1 MILSILKKIIGSK
14 NNRDLRRIRKT
25 VAEINS
31 LEESLKLFSD
41 KDLREKTNQFR
52 DRLASGEQLDEMLAE
67 AFATVRE
74 TSRRVLAMRH
84 FDVQLIGGITLHEG
98 RIAEMRTGEGKTLA
112 ATLSA
117 YLNALPAKGVHIITV
132 NDYLA
137 KRDAQ
142 WMLPLYRAL
151 GLSLGVIQSHRG
163 GNEASS
169 FYCSADDEN
178 GLTVS
183 TRKEAYAADI
193 TYGTNNEFGF
203 DYLRDNMAVSSEQLV
218 QGELF
223 YSVIDE
229 VDSILVDEART
240 PLIISGKVSDSTKWY
255 SDFTRIVKGMK
266 RDVHY
271 EIDEA
276 KKQVHTTEV
285 GVEYVESKLGIK
297 NLYENTQTN
306 FIHYL
311 TATLRAKT
319 IFTKDVDYIIADGQ
333 IKIVD
338 EFTGRVLEGRRYSD
352 GLHQALE
359 AKENVKI
366 QDENQTLASITYQN
380 YFRMYENLAG
390 MTGTAKT
397 EEEEFV
403 QIYNLEV
410 VEIPTNLP
418 IQRSDQQDAVY
429 KTNSAKLDAV
439 IEDIKLRNTKGQPI
453 LLGTVSVEASEEISK
468 LLTSKGIVHNVLNA
482 KNHEEEA
489 NIVAQAGR
497 LGAVTVAT
505 NMAGRGVDIKLGG
518 NPEDMAIQLQIK
530 ENQQDNPNFL
540 KTKIVEFESKVEKE
554 KQDVLELGGLYVLGT
569 ERHESRRIDNQLR
582 GRSGR
587 QGDPGE
593 SRFYISLQDDLMR
606 RFQGERIESIMNKLN
621 LPDEERIEQSMVTK
635 SIERAQAQVESLNFE
650 IRKNVLK
657 FDQVLNQQRDVIYK
671 WRRELLRSESIHDL
685 IEGWFEDVVDLISKN
700 IENYKKSYESLDQF
714 KDLVENELSE
724 LLSDAAK
731 NKLFQNLEIND
742 NLDIEKSLKDLFYDN
757 EKQDENNF
765 WNLARGS
772 ALSFIDQSWKDHLAE
787 MDYLRSGIGLRAMG
801 QRDPLVE
808 YQNEGYD
815 LFEELIDNVKFS
827 VIRILLNFDKNLI
840 VQKEK
845 NIDDNV
851 KEKTITKDK
860 IGRNDPCYCGSG
872 KKYKKCG
879 MVDAC
884 IKKS

>member
-1 MILSILKKIIGSK
+1 MSIFKKVLSVGSGK
-14 NNRDLRRIRKT
+14 LASELNNI
-25 VAEINS
+25 VQAINDK
-31 LEESLKLFSD
+31 EKEFESFSD
-41 KDLREKTNQFR
+41 EEIKAKFQDLSKK
-52 DRLASGEQLDEMLAE
+52 LDGNPQNIEVE
-67 AFATVRE
+67 AFAYIRE
-74 TSRRVLAMRH
+74 AAKRTLGQRH
-84 FDVQLIGGITLHEG
+84 YDVQLFGGLVLL
-98 RIAEMRTGEGKTLA
+98 RNKIAEMKTGEGKTLVS
-112 ATLSA
+112 TLPIS
-117 YLNALPAKGVHIITV
+117 LMALFKKGVHVVTV
-132 NDYLA
+132 NEYLA
-137 KRDAQ
+137 KRDAE
-142 WMLPLYRAL
+142 WMSPIYNFL
-151 GLSLGVIQSHRG
+151 GLEV
-163 GNEASS
+163 
-169 FYCSADDEN
+169 
-178 GLTVS
+178 GLIYS
-183 TRKEAYAADI
+183 NQDPEEKNQAYKKDI

-203 DYLRDNMAVSSEQLV
+203 DYLRDNMAISNEQLV

-255 SDFTRIVKGMK
+255 SEFTKIVKGMK

-276 KKQVHTTEV
+276 KKQVHTTEL
-285 GVEYVESKLGIK
+285 GVEFVESKLGIS
-297 NLYENTQTN
+297 NLYENTKTN

-319 IFTKDVDYIIADGQ
+319 IFVKDVDYIVSDGQ

-418 IQRSDQQDAVY
+418 IQRADQQDAVY
-429 KTNSAKLDAV
+429 KTNKAKLDAV
-439 IEDIKLRNTKGQPI
+439 IEDIKLRNQIGQPV

-468 LLTSKGIVHNVLNA
+468 ILTSKGIIHNVLNA
-482 KNHEEEA
+482 KNHEQEA
-489 NIVAQAGR
+489 NIIAQAGK

-518 NPEDMAIQLQIK
+518 NAEEMALQLQINDN
-530 ENQQDNPNFL
+530 EQDNPNYL
-540 KTKIVEFESKVEKE
+540 GSKISELEENVEKE
-554 KQDVLELGGLYVLGT
+554 KEKVLSLGGLYVLGT

-593 SRFYISLQDDLMR
+593 SRFYISLQDELMR
-606 RFQGERIESIMNKLN
+606 RFQGERIESIMTKLN
-621 LPDEERIEQSMVTK
+621 LPDDERIEQSMVTK

-671 WRRELLRSESIHDL
+671 WRRELLRSKNINGL
-685 IEGWFEDVVDLISKN
+685 IEGWLSDVIETVAIN
-700 IENYKKSYESLDQF
+700 IDSYKKTYENLEHFSE
-714 KDLVENELSE
+714 LVENELSE
-724 LLSDAAK
+724 LLSDSARS
-731 NKLFQNLEIND
+731 NFLNSLQIND
-742 NLDIEKSLKDLFYDN
+742 DLDIYRELENLFN
-757 EKQDENNF
+757 EKETQDRDNF

-772 ALSFIDQSWKDHLAE
+772 ALSFIDQSWKDHLSE

-815 LFEELIDNVKFS
+815 LFEELINNVKFS
-827 VIRILLNFDKNLI
+827 VIRILLNFDKTLI

-851 KEKTITKDK
+851 KEEVITKDK

-879 MVDAC
+879 LVDKC

>member
-1 MILSILKKIIGSK
+1 MSIFKKVLSVGSGK
-14 NNRDLRRIRKT
+14 LASELND
-25 VAEINS
+25 VVQAINDK
-31 LEESLKLFSD
+31 EKEFELFSD
-41 KDLREKTNQFR
+41 EEIKVNFQDLSKKLNGDPQSIEI
-52 DRLASGEQLDEMLAE
+52 E
-67 AFATVRE
+67 AFAYIRE
-74 TSRRVLAMRH
+74 AAKRTLGQRH
-84 FDVQLIGGITLHEG
+84 YDVQLFGGLVLL
-98 RIAEMRTGEGKTLA
+98 RNKIAEMKTGEGKTLVS
-112 ATLSA
+112 TLPIS
-117 YLNALPAKGVHIITV
+117 LMALFKKGVHVVTV
-132 NDYLA
+132 NEYLA
-137 KRDAQ
+137 KRDAE
-142 WMLPLYRAL
+142 WMSPIYNFL
-151 GLSLGVIQSHRG
+151 GLEV
-163 GNEASS
+163 
-169 FYCSADDEN
+169 
-178 GLTVS
+178 GLIHS
-183 TRKEAYAADI
+183 NQDPAEKNQAYKKDI

-203 DYLRDNMAVSSEQLV
+203 DYLRDNMAISGEQLV

-255 SDFTRIVKGMK
+255 SEFTKIVKGMK
-266 RDVHY
+266 RDIHY

-276 KKQVHTTEV
+276 KKQVHTTEL
-285 GVEYVESKLGIK
+285 GVEYVESKLGIP
-297 NLYENTQTN
+297 NLYENTKTN

-319 IFTKDVDYIIADGQ
+319 IFVKDVDYIVADGQ

-418 IQRSDQQDAVY
+418 IQRADQQDAVY
-429 KTNSAKLDAV
+429 KTNKAKLDAV
-439 IEDIKLRNTKGQPI
+439 IEDIKHRNENGQPI

-482 KNHEEEA
+482 KNHEQEA
-489 NIVAQAGR
+489 NIIAQAGK

-518 NPEDMAIQLQIK
+518 NADEMALQLQIN
-530 ENQQDNPNFL
+530 ENELDNSNYL
-540 KTKIVEFESKVEKE
+540 KSKIVELEENVEKE
-554 KQDVLELGGLYVLGT
+554 KEKVLSLGGLYVLGT

-593 SRFYISLQDDLMR
+593 SRFYISLQDELMR

-621 LPDEERIEQSMVTK
+621 LPDDERIEQSMVTK

-671 WRRELLRSESIHDL
+671 WRRELLRSENINNL
-685 IEGWFEDVVDLISKN
+685 IEGWLSDVLETVSNN
-700 IENYKKSYESLDQF
+700 IDSYKKSYENLEHF
-714 KDLVENELSE
+714 NELVENELGE
-724 LLSDAAK
+724 LLSDSVKSKFLK
-731 NKLFQNLEIND
+731 NIQINDDLEIY
-742 NLDIEKSLKDLFYDN
+742 KDLESLFDYN
-757 EKQDENNF
+757 KKQDSDNF

-772 ALSFIDQSWKDHLAE
+772 ALSFIDQSWKDHLSE

-815 LFEELIDNVKFS
+815 LFEELINNVKFS
-827 VIRILLNFDKNLI
+827 VIRILLNFDKTLI

-851 KEKTITKDK
+851 KEKVITKDK

-879 MVDAC
+879 LVNKC

>member
-1 MILSILKKIIGSK
+1 MSIFKKVLSVGSGK
-14 NNRDLRRIRKT
+14 LASELNTI
-25 VAEINS
+25 VAAINS
-31 LEESLKLFSD
+31 KEQEFEKFSD
-41 KDLREKTNQFR
+41 KEIKTNFQNLSEKLE
-52 DRLASGEQLDEMLAE
+52 DSPQSIEIE
-67 AFATVRE
+67 AFAYTRE
-74 TSRRVLAMRH
+74 AAKRTLGQRH
-84 FDVQLIGGITLHEG
+84 YDVQIFGGLVLL
-98 RIAEMRTGEGKTLA
+98 RNKIAEMKTGEGKTLVS
-112 ATLSA
+112 TLPIS
-117 YLNALPAKGVHIITV
+117 LMALYKKGVHVVTV
-132 NDYLA
+132 NEYLA
-137 KRDAQ
+137 KRDAE
-142 WMLPLYRAL
+142 WMSPIYEFL
-151 GLSLGVIQSHRG
+151 GLEVGLIHSNQDPLDKA
-163 GNEASS
+163 AS
-169 FYCSADDEN
+169 Y
-178 GLTVS
+178 
-183 TRKEAYAADI
+183 KKDI

-255 SDFTRIVKGMK
+255 SDFTKIVRGMK
-266 RDVHY
+266 KDIHY

-276 KKQVHTTEV
+276 KKQVHTTEA
-285 GVEYVESKLGIK
+285 GVEYVESKLGIN

-319 IFTKDVDYIIADGQ
+319 IFTKDVDYIVADGQ

-418 IQRSDQQDAVY
+418 IQRMDKQDAVY
-429 KTNSAKLDAV
+429 KTNVAKLDAV
-439 IEDIKLRNTKGQPI
+439 IEDIKIRNDKGQPI

-468 LLTSKGIVHNVLNA
+468 ILTSKGIVHNVLNA
-482 KNHEEEA
+482 KNHEQEA
-489 NIVAQAGR
+489 HIIAQAGR

-518 NPEDMAIQLQIK
+518 NPEEMAIQHQIK
-530 ENQQDNPNFL
+530 ENQQDNQDFL
-540 KTKIVEFESKVEKE
+540 NSKISEFESEVEKE
-554 KQDVLELGGLYVLGT
+554 KKQVLELGGLYVLGT

-671 WRRELLRSESIHDL
+671 WRRELLRSQSIKNL
-685 IEGWFEDVVDLISKN
+685 IEGWFEDVADIVSNN
-700 IENYKKSYESLDQF
+700 IESYKKNYETLEDF
-714 KDLVENELSE
+714 KNLVENELSE
-724 LLSDAAK
+724 LLSDTSK
-731 NKLFQNLEIND
+731 NKLIQKLEIND
-742 NLDIEKSLKDLFYDN
+742 NLDIKKSLEELFYNN
-757 EKQDENNF
+757 ENQDINNF
-765 WNLARGS
+765 WNLARNS
-772 ALSFIDQSWKDHLAE
+772 SLSFIDQSWKDHLAE

-840 VQKEK
+840 VKKEK

-851 KEKTITKDK
+851 KEKTFTKDK

>member
-1 MILSILKKIIGSK
+1 MSIFKKVLSVGSGK
-14 NNRDLRRIRKT
+14 LATELNTI
-25 VAEINS
+25 VAAINS
-31 LEESLKLFSD
+31 KEQEFEKFSD
-41 KDLREKTNQFR
+41 QEIKTNFQN
-52 DRLASGEQLDEMLAE
+52 LSEQLEGSSQNIEVE
-67 AFATVRE
+67 AFAYTRE
-74 TSRRVLAMRH
+74 AAKRTLGQRH
-84 FDVQLIGGITLHEG
+84 YDVQIFGGLVLL
-98 RIAEMRTGEGKTLA
+98 RNKIAEMKTGEGKTLVS
-112 ATLSA
+112 TLPIS
-117 YLNALPAKGVHIITV
+117 LMALYKKGVHVVTV
-132 NDYLA
+132 NEYLA
-137 KRDAQ
+137 KRDAE
-142 WMLPLYRAL
+142 WMSPIYEFL
-151 GLSLGVIQSHRG
+151 GLEVGLIHSNQDPLDKA
-163 GNEASS
+163 AS
-169 FYCSADDEN
+169 Y
-178 GLTVS
+178 
-183 TRKEAYAADI
+183 KKDI

-203 DYLRDNMAVSSEQLV
+203 DYLRDNMAVSNEQLV

-266 RDVHY
+266 RDIHY

-276 KKQVHTTEV
+276 KKQVHTTEA
-285 GVEYVESKLGIK
+285 GVEYVESKLGIA

-319 IFTKDVDYIIADGQ
+319 IFTKDVDYIVSDGQ

-418 IQRSDQQDAVY
+418 IQRMDQQDAVY
-429 KTNSAKLDAV
+429 KTNTAKLEAV
-439 IEDIKLRNTKGQPI
+439 IEDIKIRNDKGQPI

-482 KNHEEEA
+482 KNHEQEA
-489 NIVAQAGR
+489 HIIAQAGR
-497 LGAVTVAT
+497 MGAVTVAT

-518 NPEDMAIQLQIK
+518 NPEEMAIQQQIK
-530 ENQQDNPNFL
+530 ENQQDNQEFL
-540 KTKIVEFESKVEKE
+540 NAKISEFEPEVEKE
-554 KQDVLELGGLYVLGT
+554 KNRVLELGGLYVLGT

-671 WRRELLRSESIHDL
+671 WRRELLRSKNIKNL
-685 IEGWFEDVVDLISKN
+685 IEGWFEDVADIVSNN
-700 IENYKKSYESLDQF
+700 IESYKKNYETLDDF
-714 KDLVENELSE
+714 KNLVENELSE
-724 LLSDAAK
+724 LLSDVSK
-731 NKLFQNLEIND
+731 NKFIQKLEIND
-742 NLDIEKSLKDLFYDN
+742 KLDIKKSLEELFYNN
-757 EKQDENNF
+757 ENQDIDNF

-840 VQKEK
+840 VKKEK

-860 IGRNDPCYCGSG
+860 IGRNDQCYCGSG

>member
-1 MILSILKKIIGSK
+1 LSIFKKVLSVGSGK
-14 NNRDLRRIRKT
+14 LATELNNVVQAINEKEKEFELLSDEEIKVKFQDLSK
-25 VAEINS
+25 
-31 LEESLKLFSD
+31 KLNGDPQSIEVD
-41 KDLREKTNQFR
+41 
-52 DRLASGEQLDEMLAE
+52 
-67 AFATVRE
+67 AFAYIRE
-74 TSRRVLAMRH
+74 AAKRTLGQRH
-84 FDVQLIGGITLHEG
+84 YDVQLFGGLVLL
-98 RIAEMRTGEGKTLA
+98 RNKIAEMKTGEGKTLVS
-112 ATLSA
+112 TLPIS
-117 YLNALPAKGVHIITV
+117 LMALFKKGVHVVTV
-132 NDYLA
+132 NEYLA
-137 KRDAQ
+137 KRDAE
-142 WMLPLYRAL
+142 WMSPIYNFL
-151 GLSLGVIQSHRG
+151 GLEV
-163 GNEASS
+163 
-169 FYCSADDEN
+169 
-178 GLTVS
+178 GLIYS
-183 TRKEAYAADI
+183 NQDPEEKNQAYKKDI

-203 DYLRDNMAVSSEQLV
+203 DYLRDNMAISSEQLV

-255 SDFTRIVKGMK
+255 SEFTKIVKVMK
-266 RDVHY
+266 RDIHY

-276 KKQVHTTEV
+276 KKQVHTTEL
-285 GVEYVESKLGIK
+285 GVELVESKLGIS
-297 NLYENTQTN
+297 NLYENTKTN

-319 IFTKDVDYIIADGQ
+319 IYVKDVDYIVADGQ

-418 IQRSDQQDAVY
+418 IQRVDQQDAVY
-429 KTNSAKLDAV
+429 KTNKAKLDAV
-439 IEDIKLRNTKGQPI
+439 IEDIKLRNQNGQPI
-453 LLGTVSVEASEEISK
+453 LIGTVSVEASEEISK
-468 LLTSKGIVHNVLNA
+468 ILTSKGIVHNVLNA
-482 KNHEEEA
+482 KNHEQEA
-489 NIVAQAGR
+489 NIIAQAGKI
-497 LGAVTVAT
+497 GAVTVAT

-518 NPEDMAIQLQIK
+518 NVEEMALQLQIN
-530 ENQQDNPNFL
+530 ENEQDNPNYL
-540 KTKIVEFESKVEKE
+540 ESKISKLEENVEIEKE
-554 KQDVLELGGLYVLGT
+554 KILSLGGLYVLGT

-593 SRFYISLQDDLMR
+593 SRFYISLQDELMR
-606 RFQGERIESIMNKLN
+606 RFQGERIESIMTKLN
-621 LPDEERIEQSMVTK
+621 LPDDERIEQSMVTK

-671 WRRELLRSESIHDL
+671 WRRDLLRSKNINGL
-685 IEGWFEDVVDLISKN
+685 IEGWLSDVLETVANN
-700 IENYKKSYESLDQF
+700 IDSYKKTYENLEHF
-714 KDLVENELSE
+714 NELVENELGE
-724 LLSDAAK
+724 LLSDSVSSKFLK
-731 NKLFQNLEIND
+731 NLQIND
-742 NLDIEKSLKDLFYDN
+742 DLDIYKDLEVLFN
-757 EKQDENNF
+757 ENQKQDTEIF

-772 ALSFIDQSWKDHLAE
+772 SLSFIDQSWKDHLSE

-808 YQNEGYD
+808 YQNEGYN
-815 LFEELIDNVKFS
+815 LFEELINNVKFS
-827 VIRILLNFDKNLI
+827 VIRILLNFDKNVI
-840 VQKEK
+840 VQKD
-845 NIDDNV
+845 NDIDDNV
-851 KEKTITKDK
+851 IENVITKDK

-879 MVDAC
+879 LVDKC

>member
-1 MILSILKKIIGSK
+1 MSIFKKVLSVGSGK
-14 NNRDLRRIRKT
+14 LASELNSVVD
-25 VAEINS
+25 AINS
-31 LEESLKLFSD
+31 KEQEFEKLSD
-41 KDLREKTNQFR
+41 QEIKTNFQN
-52 DRLASGEQLDEMLAE
+52 LSKQLNDSPSKIEVE
-67 AFATVRE
+67 AFAYTRE
-74 TSRRVLAMRH
+74 AAKRTLGQRH
-84 FDVQLIGGITLHEG
+84 YDVQIFGGLVLL
-98 RIAEMRTGEGKTLA
+98 RNKIAEMKTGEGKTLVS
-112 ATLSA
+112 TLPIS
-117 YLNALPAKGVHIITV
+117 LMALYKKGVHVVTV
-132 NDYLA
+132 NEYLA
-137 KRDAQ
+137 KRDAE
-142 WMLPLYRAL
+142 WMSPIYEFL
-151 GLSLGVIQSHRG
+151 GLEVGLIH
-163 GNEASS
+163 SS
-169 FYCSADDEN
+169 QDPLDKA
-178 GLTVS
+178 G
-183 TRKEAYAADI
+183 AYQKDI

-255 SDFTRIVKGMK
+255 SDFTKIVKGMK
-266 RDVHY
+266 KDVHY

-285 GVEYVESKLGIK
+285 GVEYVESKLGIS

-319 IFTKDVDYIIADGQ
+319 IFTKDVDYIVSDGQ

-410 VEIPTNLP
+410 IEIPTNLP
-418 IQRSDQQDAVY
+418 IQRMDQQDAVY
-429 KTNSAKLDAV
+429 KTNTAKLDAV
-439 IEDIKLRNTKGQPI
+439 IEDIKIRNEKGQPI

-468 LLTSKGIVHNVLNA
+468 ILTSKGIVHNVLNA
-482 KNHEEEA
+482 KNHEQEA
-489 NIVAQAGR
+489 HIIAQAGR

-518 NPEDMAIQLQIK
+518 NPEEMAIQQQIN
-530 ENQQDNPNFL
+530 ENQQDNPSFL
-540 KTKIVEFESKVEKE
+540 ESKVLQFESQVQEE
-554 KQDVLELGGLYVLGT
+554 KQKVIELGGLYVLGT

-671 WRRELLRSESIHDL
+671 WRRELLRSEKINDL
-685 IEGWFEDVVDLISKN
+685 IESWLSDVLETVDNN
-700 IENYKKSYESLDQF
+700 IESYKKSYENLEHFQE
-714 KDLVENELSE
+714 LVENELSE
-724 LLSDAAK
+724 LLSDVSRTK
-731 NKLFQNLEIND
+731 FIENLQINDDLDIYKNLE
-742 NLDIEKSLKDLFYDN
+742 DLFREN
-757 EKQDENNF
+757 EVQDQSNF
-765 WNLARGS
+765 WNLARAS
-772 ALSFIDQSWKDHLAE
+772 ALSFIDQLWKDHLSE

-815 LFEELIDNVKFS
+815 LFEDLINNVKFS

-851 KEKTITKDK
+851 KEKTIPKDK

-879 MVDAC
+879 LVDKC

>member
-1 MILSILKKIIGSK
+1 MSIFKKVLSVGSGK
-14 NNRDLRRIRKT
+14 LATELNTI
-25 VAEINS
+25 VAAINS
-31 LEESLKLFSD
+31 KEQEFEKFSD
-41 KDLREKTNQFR
+41 QEIKTNFQN
-52 DRLASGEQLDEMLAE
+52 LSEQLEDSSQNIEVE
-67 AFATVRE
+67 AFAYTRE
-74 TSRRVLAMRH
+74 AAKRTLGQRH
-84 FDVQLIGGITLHEG
+84 YDVQIFGGLVLL
-98 RIAEMRTGEGKTLA
+98 RNKIAEMKTGEGKTLVS
-112 ATLSA
+112 TLPIS
-117 YLNALPAKGVHIITV
+117 LMALYKKGVHVVTV
-132 NDYLA
+132 NEYLA
-137 KRDAQ
+137 KRDAE
-142 WMLPLYRAL
+142 WMSPIYEFL
-151 GLSLGVIQSHRG
+151 GLEVGLIHSNQDPL
-163 GNEASS
+163 EKAAS
-169 FYCSADDEN
+169 Y
-178 GLTVS
+178 
-183 TRKEAYAADI
+183 KKDI

-203 DYLRDNMAVSSEQLV
+203 DYLRDNMAVSNEQLV

-266 RDVHY
+266 RDIHY

-276 KKQVHTTEV
+276 KKQVHTTEA
-285 GVEYVESKLGIK
+285 GVEYVESKLGIT

-319 IFTKDVDYIIADGQ
+319 IFTKDVDYIVSDGQ

-418 IQRSDQQDAVY
+418 IQRMDQQDAVY
-429 KTNSAKLDAV
+429 KTNTAKLDAV
-439 IEDIKLRNTKGQPI
+439 IEDIKIRNDKGQPI

-482 KNHEEEA
+482 KNHQQEA
-489 NIVAQAGR
+489 HIIAQAGR
-497 LGAVTVAT
+497 MGAVTVAT

-518 NPEDMAIQLQIK
+518 NPEEMAIQQQIK
-530 ENQQDNPNFL
+530 ENQQDNQEYL
-540 KTKIVEFESKVEKE
+540 TSKISKFESEVEIE
-554 KQDVLELGGLYVLGT
+554 KKRVLELGGLYVLGT

-671 WRRELLRSESIHDL
+671 WRRELLRSKNIKNL
-685 IEGWFEDVVDLISKN
+685 IEGWFEDVADIVSNN
-700 IENYKKSYESLDQF
+700 IESYKKNYETLEDFQN
-714 KDLVENELSE
+714 LVENELNE
-724 LLSDAAK
+724 LLSDTSK
-731 NKLFQNLEIND
+731 NKLIQKLEIND
-742 NLDIEKSLKDLFYDN
+742 NLEIKKSLEELFYFN
-757 EKQDENNF
+757 ENQDINNF
-765 WNLARGS
+765 CNLARGS

-840 VQKEK
+840 DKKEK

>member
-1 MILSILKKIIGSK
+1 MSIFKRVLSVGSGK
-14 NNRDLRRIRKT
+14 LASELND
-25 VAEINS
+25 VVQAINDK
-31 LEESLKLFSD
+31 EKEFELFSD
-41 KDLREKTNQFR
+41 EEIKLNFQELSKKLNGDPQSIEV
-52 DRLASGEQLDEMLAE
+52 E
-67 AFATVRE
+67 AFAYIRE
-74 TSRRVLAMRH
+74 AAKRTLGQRH
-84 FDVQLIGGITLHEG
+84 YDVQLFGGLVLL
-98 RIAEMRTGEGKTLA
+98 RNKIAEMKTGEGKTLVS
-112 ATLSA
+112 TLPIS
-117 YLNALPAKGVHIITV
+117 LMALFKKGVHVVTV
-132 NDYLA
+132 NEYLA
-137 KRDAQ
+137 KRDAE
-142 WMLPLYRAL
+142 WMSPIYNFL
-151 GLSLGVIQSHRG
+151 GLEV
-163 GNEASS
+163 
-169 FYCSADDEN
+169 
-178 GLTVS
+178 GLIHS
-183 TRKEAYAADI
+183 NQDPAEKNQAYKKDI

-203 DYLRDNMAVSSEQLV
+203 DYLRDNMAISREQLV

-255 SDFTRIVKGMK
+255 SEFTKIVKGMK
-266 RDVHY
+266 RDIHY

-276 KKQVHTTEV
+276 KKQVHTTEL
-285 GVEYVESKLGIK
+285 GVEYVESKLGIS
-297 NLYENTQTN
+297 NLYENTKTN

-319 IFTKDVDYIIADGQ
+319 IYVKDVDYIIGDGQ
-333 IKIVD
+333 IKIFD

-397 EEEEFV
+397 EEDEFV

-418 IQRSDQQDAVY
+418 VQRVDQQDAVY
-429 KTNSAKLDAV
+429 KTNKAKLEAV
-439 IEDIKLRNTKGQPI
+439 IEDIKIRNQNGQPI

-468 LLTSKGIVHNVLNA
+468 ILTSKGIVHNVLNA
-482 KNHEEEA
+482 KNHEQEA
-489 NIVAQAGR
+489 NIIAQAGK

-518 NPEDMAIQLQIK
+518 NADEMALQLQINEEK
-530 ENQQDNPNFL
+530 LENPNYL
-540 KTKIVEFESKVEKE
+540 KSKIKKLEDNVEKE
-554 KQDVLELGGLYVLGT
+554 KEKVLSLGGLYVLGT

-593 SRFYISLQDDLMR
+593 SRFYISLQDELMR

-621 LPDEERIEQSMVTK
+621 LPDDERIEQSMVTK

-671 WRRELLRSESIHDL
+671 WRRELLRSENISSL
-685 IEGWFEDVVDLISKN
+685 IEGWLSDVLETVANN
-700 IENYKKSYESLDQF
+700 IESFKKSYENLEHF
-714 KDLVENELSE
+714 NELVENELGE
-724 LLSDAAK
+724 LLSDLARGK
-731 NKLFQNLEIND
+731 FLKNLEIND
-742 NLDIEKSLKDLFYDN
+742 DLDIFKDLENLFNDN
-757 EKQDENNF
+757 ENQDKENF
-765 WNLARGS
+765 WRLARGS

-815 LFEELIDNVKFS
+815 LFEELINNVKFS
-827 VIRILLNFDKNLI
+827 VIRILLNFDKTLI

-851 KEKTITKDK
+851 KDKVIAKDK

-872 KKYKKCG
+872 KKFKKCG
-879 MVDAC
+879 LVDKC

>member
-1 MILSILKKIIGSK
+1 LSIFKKVLSVGSGK
-14 NNRDLRRIRKT
+14 LATELNTI
-25 VAEINS
+25 VAAINS
-31 LEESLKLFSD
+31 KEQEFEKFSD
-41 KDLREKTNQFR
+41 QEIKTNFQN
-52 DRLASGEQLDEMLAE
+52 LSEQLEDSSQNIEVE
-67 AFATVRE
+67 AFAYTRE
-74 TSRRVLAMRH
+74 AAKRTLGQRH
-84 FDVQLIGGITLHEG
+84 YDVQIFGGLVLL
-98 RIAEMRTGEGKTLA
+98 RNKIAEMKTGEGKTLVS
-112 ATLSA
+112 TLPIS
-117 YLNALPAKGVHIITV
+117 LMALYKKGVHVVTV
-132 NDYLA
+132 NEYLA
-137 KRDAQ
+137 KRDAE
-142 WMLPLYRAL
+142 WMSPVYEFL
-151 GLSLGVIQSHRG
+151 GLEVGLIHSNQDPL
-163 GNEASS
+163 EKAAS
-169 FYCSADDEN
+169 Y
-178 GLTVS
+178 
-183 TRKEAYAADI
+183 KKDI

-203 DYLRDNMAVSSEQLV
+203 DYLRDNMAVSNEQLV

-266 RDVHY
+266 RDIHY

-276 KKQVHTTEV
+276 KKQVHTTEA
-285 GVEYVESKLGIK
+285 GVEYVESKLGIT

-319 IFTKDVDYIIADGQ
+319 IFTKDVDYIVSDGQ

-418 IQRSDQQDAVY
+418 IQRMDQQDAVY
-429 KTNSAKLDAV
+429 KTNTAKLEAV
-439 IEDIKLRNTKGQPI
+439 IEDIKIRNDKGQPI

-482 KNHEEEA
+482 KNHEQEA
-489 NIVAQAGR
+489 HIIAQAGR
-497 LGAVTVAT
+497 MGAVTVAT

-518 NPEDMAIQLQIK
+518 NPEEMAVQQQIK
-530 ENQQDNPNFL
+530 ENQQDNQEFL
-540 KTKIVEFESKVEKE
+540 NAKISEFEPEVEKE
-554 KQDVLELGGLYVLGT
+554 KKRVLELGGLYVLGT

-671 WRRELLRSESIHDL
+671 WRRELLRSKNIKNL
-685 IEGWFEDVVDLISKN
+685 IEGWFEDVADIVSNN
-700 IENYKKSYESLDQF
+700 IESYKKNYETLDDF
-714 KDLVENELSE
+714 KNLVENELSE
-724 LLSDAAK
+724 LLSDVSK
-731 NKLFQNLEIND
+731 NKLVQKLEIND
-742 NLDIEKSLKDLFYDN
+742 KLDIKKSLEELFYNN
-757 EKQDENNF
+757 ENQDIDNF

-840 VQKEK
+840 VKKEK

-851 KEKTITKDK
+851 KEKTIKKDK

>member
-1 MILSILKKIIGSK
+1 LSIFKRVLSVGSGK
-14 NNRDLRRIRKT
+14 LASELND
-25 VAEINS
+25 VVQAINDK
-31 LEESLKLFSD
+31 EKEFELFSD
-41 KDLREKTNQFR
+41 EEIKLNFQELSKKLNGDPQSIEV
-52 DRLASGEQLDEMLAE
+52 E
-67 AFATVRE
+67 AFAYIRE
-74 TSRRVLAMRH
+74 AAKRTLGQRH
-84 FDVQLIGGITLHEG
+84 YDVQLFGGLVLL
-98 RIAEMRTGEGKTLA
+98 RNKIAEMKTGEGKTLVS
-112 ATLSA
+112 TLPIS
-117 YLNALPAKGVHIITV
+117 LMALFKKGVHVVTV
-132 NDYLA
+132 NEYLA
-137 KRDAQ
+137 KRDAE
-142 WMLPLYRAL
+142 WMSPIYNFL
-151 GLSLGVIQSHRG
+151 GLEV
-163 GNEASS
+163 
-169 FYCSADDEN
+169 
-178 GLTVS
+178 GLIHS
-183 TRKEAYAADI
+183 NQDPAEKNQAYKKDI

-203 DYLRDNMAVSSEQLV
+203 DYLRDNMAISREQLV

-255 SDFTRIVKGMK
+255 SEFTKIVKGMK
-266 RDVHY
+266 RDIHY

-276 KKQVHTTEV
+276 KKQVHTTEL
-285 GVEYVESKLGIK
+285 GVEYVESKLGIS
-297 NLYENTQTN
+297 NLYENTKTN

-319 IFTKDVDYIIADGQ
+319 IYVKDVDYIIGDGQ

-397 EEEEFV
+397 EEDEFV

-418 IQRSDQQDAVY
+418 VQRVDQQDAVY
-429 KTNSAKLDAV
+429 KTNKAKLEAV
-439 IEDIKLRNTKGQPI
+439 IEDIKIRNQNGQPI

-468 LLTSKGIVHNVLNA
+468 ILTSKGIVHNVLNA
-482 KNHEEEA
+482 KNHEQEA
-489 NIVAQAGR
+489 NIIAQAGK

-518 NPEDMAIQLQIK
+518 NADEMALQLQINEEK
-530 ENQQDNPNFL
+530 LENPNYL
-540 KTKIVEFESKVEKE
+540 KSKIKKLEDNVEKE
-554 KQDVLELGGLYVLGT
+554 KEKVLSLGGLYVLGT

-593 SRFYISLQDDLMR
+593 SRFYISLQDELMR

-621 LPDEERIEQSMVTK
+621 LPDDERIEQSMVTK

-671 WRRELLRSESIHDL
+671 WRRELLRSENISSL
-685 IEGWFEDVVDLISKN
+685 IEGWLSDVLETVANN
-700 IENYKKSYESLDQF
+700 IESFKKSYENLEHF
-714 KDLVENELSE
+714 NELVENELGE
-724 LLSDAAK
+724 LLSDLARGK
-731 NKLFQNLEIND
+731 FLKNLEIND
-742 NLDIEKSLKDLFYDN
+742 DLDIYKDLENLFNDN
-757 EKQDENNF
+757 ENQDKENF
-765 WNLARGS
+765 WRLARGS

-815 LFEELIDNVKFS
+815 LFEELINNVKFS
-827 VIRILLNFDKNLI
+827 VIRILLNFDKTLI

-851 KEKTITKDK
+851 KDKVIAKDK

-872 KKYKKCG
+872 KKFKKCG
-879 MVDAC
+879 LVDKC

>member
-1 MILSILKKIIGSK
+1 MSIFKKVLSVGSGKLATELNSIVDAINDKEQEFEKLSDEEIKKNFQNLSDQL
-14 NNRDLRRIRKT
+14 NNNPLNIE
-25 VAEINS
+25 V
-31 LEESLKLFSD
+31 
-41 KDLREKTNQFR
+41 
-52 DRLASGEQLDEMLAE
+52 E
-67 AFATVRE
+67 AFAYVRE
-74 TSRRVLAMRH
+74 AAKRTIGQRH
-84 FDVQLIGGITLHEG
+84 YDVQIFGGLVLLRNKIT
-98 RIAEMRTGEGKTLA
+98 EMKTGEGKTLVS
-112 ATLSA
+112 TLPIS
-117 YLNALPAKGVHIITV
+117 LMALFKKGVHVVTV
-132 NDYLA
+132 NEYLA
-137 KRDAQ
+137 KRDAE
-142 WMLPLYRAL
+142 WMSPIYEFL
-151 GLSLGVIQSHRG
+151 GLEVGLIHSNQDPVDK
-163 GNEASS
+163 AS
-169 FYCSADDEN
+169 
-178 GLTVS
+178 
-183 TRKEAYAADI
+183 AYKKDI

-203 DYLRDNMAVSSEQLV
+203 DYLRDNMAVASEQLV
-218 QGELF
+218 QGDLF

-276 KKQVHTTEV
+276 KKQVHTTEA
-285 GVEYVESKLGIK
+285 GVEYVESKLGIT

-319 IFTKDVDYIIADGQ
+319 IFTKDVDYIVSDGQ

-418 IQRSDQQDAVY
+418 ILRMDQQDAVY

-439 IEDIKLRNTKGQPI
+439 IQDIKIRNNNGQPI

-468 LLTSKGIVHNVLNA
+468 ILTSKGIIHNVLNA
-482 KNHEEEA
+482 KNHEQEA
-489 NIVAQAGR
+489 NIIAQAGR

-518 NPEDMAIQLQIK
+518 NPEEMAIQQQIK
-530 ENQQDNPNFL
+530 ENQLDNPNFL
-540 KTKIVEFESKVEKE
+540 KSKILEFESEVEQEKKE
-554 KQDVLELGGLYVLGT
+554 VLALGGLYVLGT

-685 IEGWFEDVVDLISKN
+685 IQGWFEDVVDIISKN

-714 KDLVENELSE
+714 RDLVENELSE
-724 LLSDAAK
+724 LLSDSSK

-742 NLDIEKSLKDLFYDN
+742 NLDIEQSLKDLFYDN

-772 ALSFIDQSWKDHLAE
+772 SLSFIDQSWKDHLAE

-827 VIRILLNFDKNLI
+827 VIRLLLNFDKNLI
-840 VQKEK
+840 VKKEN
-845 NIDDNV
+845 NIGDNV
-851 KEKTITKDK
+851 EDKTIIKDK

-879 MVDAC
+879 MVNAC

>member
-1 MILSILKKIIGSK
+1 MSIFKKVLSVGSGK
-14 NNRDLRRIRKT
+14 LASELND
-25 VAEINS
+25 VVQAINDK
-31 LEESLKLFSD
+31 ENEFELFSD
-41 KDLREKTNQFR
+41 EEIKVNFQDLSKKLNGDPQSIEI
-52 DRLASGEQLDEMLAE
+52 E
-67 AFATVRE
+67 AFAYIRE
-74 TSRRVLAMRH
+74 AAKRTLGQRH
-84 FDVQLIGGITLHEG
+84 YDVQLFGGLVLL
-98 RIAEMRTGEGKTLA
+98 RNKIAEMKTGEGKTLVS
-112 ATLSA
+112 TLPIS
-117 YLNALPAKGVHIITV
+117 LMALFKKGVHVVTV
-132 NDYLA
+132 NEYLA
-137 KRDAQ
+137 KRDAE
-142 WMLPLYRAL
+142 WMSPIYNFL
-151 GLSLGVIQSHRG
+151 GLEV
-163 GNEASS
+163 
-169 FYCSADDEN
+169 
-178 GLTVS
+178 GLIHS
-183 TRKEAYAADI
+183 NQNPEEKNQAYKKDI

-203 DYLRDNMAVSSEQLV
+203 DYLRDNMAISSEQLV

-255 SDFTRIVKGMK
+255 SEFTKIVKGMK
-266 RDVHY
+266 RDIHY

-276 KKQVHTTEV
+276 KKQVHTTEL
-285 GVEYVESKLGIK
+285 GVEFVESKLGIS
-297 NLYENTQTN
+297 NLYENTKTN

-319 IFTKDVDYIIADGQ
+319 IFVKDVDYIVADGQ

-418 IQRSDQQDAVY
+418 IQRADQQDAVY
-429 KTNSAKLDAV
+429 KTNKAKLDAV
-439 IEDIKLRNTKGQPI
+439 IEDIKHRNQNGQPI

-468 LLTSKGIVHNVLNA
+468 VLTSKGIVHNVLNA
-482 KNHEEEA
+482 KNHEQEA
-489 NIVAQAGR
+489 NIIAQAGK

-518 NPEDMAIQLQIK
+518 NAEEMAIQLQIK
-530 ENQQDNPNFL
+530 ENELENPNYL
-540 KTKIVEFESKVEKE
+540 KSKVSELEESVEKE
-554 KQDVLELGGLYVLGT
+554 KEKVLSLGGLYVLGT

-593 SRFYISLQDDLMR
+593 SRFYISLQDELMR

-621 LPDEERIEQSMVTK
+621 LPDDERIEQSMVTK

-671 WRRELLRSESIHDL
+671 WRRELLRSESVSDL
-685 IEGWFEDVVDLISKN
+685 IEGWLSDVLETVENN
-700 IENYKKSYESLDQF
+700 IESYKKSYENLEHF
-714 KDLVENELSE
+714 NELVENELGE
-724 LLSDAAK
+724 LLSDSVRGKFLK
-731 NKLFQNLEIND
+731 NLQIND
-742 NLDIEKSLKDLFYDN
+742 DLDIYKDLENLFN
-757 EKQDENNF
+757 ENKKQDIDNF

-772 ALSFIDQSWKDHLAE
+772 ALSFIDQSWKDHLSE

-815 LFEELIDNVKFS
+815 LFEELINNVKFS
-827 VIRILLNFDKNLI
+827 VIRILLNFDKTLI

-851 KEKTITKDK
+851 KEKVITKDK

-879 MVDAC
+879 LVNKC